1 MSTKDYLIGNL
12 SIIFCDAPYIYVSAS
27 ISDVSKVEDS
37 SSNFGVWYYIIIG
50 FSIAIVIIVIILV
63 YFFSKK
69 ELLKTLKRIKEK
81 KNDSHKSKTP
91 GTLTERDKTIKGP
104 LDNSNF
110 SAQENETESKSKE
123 NKSFPSAKGDS
134 ATIQP
139 IPEDELDLEED

>member
-50 FSIAIVIIVIILV
+50 FSIAIVIIVIVLV
-63 YFFSKK
+63 YYFSKK
-69 ELLKTLKRIKEK
+69 ELLKTLKRIKER

-91 GTLTERDKTIKGP
+91 GTLTGKNKINKDSSDI
-104 LDNSNF
+104 SNF
-110 SAQENETESKSKE
+110 SAQENETESKPKE
-123 NKSFPSAKGDS
+123 NKSFPSAKGDCEV
-134 ATIQP
+134 IQP
-139 IPEDELDLEED
+139 IPEDELDFEKD